1 MWERFSLSPKNARLS
16 GKGTSVD
23 RSQVCVCVCVC
34 VHACNAV
41 LLTYTFSH
49 VTVPIPTFVLGPCDE
64 SQCEFYNNIPF
75 SGGDLCDN
83 LTFLG
88 KSMHDD

>member
-1 MWERFSLSPKNARLS
+1 MQ
-16 GKGTSVD
+16 GSVG
-23 RSQVCVCVCVC
+23 RVPQWTEVRYVCVCVCAC
-34 VHACNAV
+34 VRACNAV